1 VSVPPGVL
9 AVTFDTPKVLLVA
22 AIVVLFVISLFLAVA
37 ETALTRVS
45 VPKAQALAETAGRPG
60 EILLGLVESQDWV
73 NPVLTLTII
82 SQMVE
87 ATLAGV
93 LADRLFGLWGLVAAT
108 VVHVSV
114 FFVVA
119 EVAPKTWAIQHT
131 ELVALAAAR
140 PVRALAGF
148 LPLRLLSRGLIGLTN
163 VVLPGKGLKAG
174 PFVSEQELLAVTDL
188 AHEESVIDDDERA
201 IIANTID
208 FGDTYVREVMVPR
221 PDMVTVGSDFRIVDA
236 IEVAILNGFSRF
248 PVCGE
253 GIDDIVGVS
262 YVKDLMRAQ
271 RDGRGDE
278 AVAVVMRPPYFV
290 PETKRVTALL
300 RDIQR
305 SRTHLAVVVD
315 EYGGVA
321 GLVTLEDIL
330 EELVGEIRDEYDVEE
345 SWAEELPG
353 GLLRVDARMNLDD
366 VGELL
371 GAELPEGDWD
381 SVGGLL
387 IGLLGHVP
395 AEGETVGAGGYLL
408 RAERVRGRRVEK
420 VTVTPLD
427 PPQADGN
434 RSTKALE
441 PARERS

>member
-1 VSVPPGVL
+1 VIRPPDVL
-9 AVTFDTPKVLLVA
+9 AVGVDVGEAALVGV
-22 AIVVLFVISLFLAVA
+22 IVVLFVVSCVLAMA

-45 VPKAQALAETAGRPG
+45 KPKAQALAETAGGPG
-60 EILLGLVESQDWV
+60 TTLLGLVESQDWV
-73 NPVLTLTII
+73 NPVLLLTLIC
-82 SQMVE
+82 QMVE

-93 LADRLFGLWGLVAAT
+93 LADRLFGVWGLVVAT
-108 VVHVSV
+108 LVNVGV

-140 PVRALAGF
+140 PVRMLAGF
-148 LPLRLLSRGLIGLTN
+148 PPLRLLSRGLIGLTN
-163 VVLPGKGLKAG
+163 VILPGKGLKAG
-174 PFVSEQELLAVTDL
+174 PFVSEEELLAVTDL

-221 PDMVTVGSDFRIVDA
+221 PDMVTVNSDFRIVDA
-236 IEVAILNGFSRF
+236 IEVAILNGYSRF

-253 GIDDIVGVS
+253 GIDDIVGII

-278 AVAVVMRPPYFV
+278 PVTAVMRRPTFV
-290 PETKRVTALL
+290 PETKRVTSLL
-300 RDIQR
+300 REIQG
-305 SRTHLAVVVD
+305 SRTHLAIVVD

-345 SWAEELPG
+345 AGAEELPG
-353 GLLRVDARMNLDD
+353 GALRVDARMNLED

-371 GAELPEGDWD
+371 GDDLPEGDWD

-395 AEGETVGAGGYLL
+395 AEGESAMVDGWMLE
-408 RAERVRGRRVEK
+408 AERVRGRRVEK
-420 VTVTPLD
+420 VMLRRATPAPEPGGSVRVT
-427 PPQADGN
+427 
-434 RSTKALE
+434 E
-441 PARERS
+441 PVRERS